1 MSKLLL
7 VEDDQSIVSSLSD
20 YLGNEGFKIEN
31 APGQKEAIEKL
42 DSDQYDIALVDIQLS
57 NGNGFSVCSAIKE
70 RGTMPV
76 IFLTASDDEYSV
88 VAGLDMGADDY
99 ISKPF
104 RPRELLS
111 RINSVLRIT
120 KNTQNIISYLDLVV
134 DTNQA
139 TVSKNGKEILL
150 SAMEYKLLLVFLRN
164 KGIVLS
170 RRRLLE
176 LLWDTTGEFIND
188 NTLTVY
194 MKRLRDKIETNP
206 QEPEII
212 ITFVGLAIRWV
223 DMDFIRN
230 KEVKRQIVV
239 SSILILFWGGIG
251 IIVDSK
257 AVWIVLSAIISSSA
271 VSLFFTYQRYKKIA
285 DFVCILIGCYM
296 EMKKFLLGSF
306 KKVSY
311 LFYMMKY
318 PR

>member
-20 YLGNEGFKIEN
+20 YLVNEGFKIEN

-76 IFLTASDDEYSV
+76 IFLTASDDEYIV

-111 RINSVLRIT
+111 RINSVLRRT

-194 MKRLRDKIETNP
+194 IKRLREKIEDDPANP
-206 QEPEII
+206 QII
-212 ITFVGLAIRWV
+212 LTVRGTGYRLGGG
-223 DMDFIRN
+223 N
-230 KEVKRQIVV
+230 V
-239 SSILILFWGGIG
+239 S
-251 IIVDSK
+251 
-257 AVWIVLSAIISSSA
+257 
-271 VSLFFTYQRYKKIA
+271 
-285 DFVCILIGCYM
+285 
-296 EMKKFLLGSF
+296 E
-306 KKVSY
+306 
-311 LFYMMKY
+311 
-318 PR
+318 

>member
-1 MSKLLL
+1 MMSKLLL

-20 YLGNEGFKIEN
+20 YLGNEGFKIES
-31 APGQKEAIEKL
+31 ASGKKEAIEKL
-42 DSDQYDIALVDIQLS
+42 DNDQYDIALVDIQLS

-111 RINSVLRIT
+111 RINSVLRRT
-120 KNTQNIISYLDLVV
+120 KNTQNIISYHDLVV

-139 TVSKNGKEILL
+139 TVVKNGTEILL

-212 ITFVGLAIRWV
+212 ITVRGLGYKVG
-223 DMDFIRN
+223 
-230 KEVKRQIVV
+230 
-239 SSILILFWGGIG
+239 
-251 IIVDSK
+251 
-257 AVWIVLSAIISSSA
+257 
-271 VSLFFTYQRYKKIA
+271 
-285 DFVCILIGCYM
+285 
-296 EMKKFLLGSF
+296 
-306 KKVSY
+306 
-311 LFYMMKY
+311 
-318 PR
+318 